1 MSHIHIAL
9 VGNETYPVYSVI
21 RFLNPD
27 TIYLICSD
35 GPGGSIN
42 EARTIVSNL
51 KGEKDDIQIVTMD
64 PANFE
69 GIYKGIDSLQSN
81 FTDGDYITLNITGGT
96 KFWALAFYKTFCN
109 RPDTQLFLFNQ
120 NNSLWNL
127 LTNTC
132 TDLQGLDLDTII
144 SLYGNNT
151 TSFTKLDSYT
161 DKDDESMRK
170 IESARHFNPK
180 AFVKLAAALD
190 PNNSQSLRTNP
201 SGIFSDSA
209 GNTIMWS
216 KPDQAVISF
225 KNKGMTKTY
234 RLDSP
239 NAVSLL
245 FNSGW
250 FEYKVAKLLSGWEKV
265 KEIRMNCIFP
275 LNPNYPK
282 NEVDIIVN
290 TDIKPV
296 FVECK
301 TAVHTATDIDKFA
314 TVVSNYGGAACKA
327 LFVTEKPMKDLPATK
342 CKESNIATFS
352 LEGHSEGDLY
362 SFLDFILMESNK

>member
-27 TIYLICSD
+27 SIYLVCSD
-35 GPGGSIN
+35 GPGGSID
-42 EARTIVSNL
+42 EAKTIVSNL
-51 KGEKDDIQIVTMD
+51 KGEKDDIRIQAMAPSD
-64 PANFE
+64 FE
-69 GIYKGIDSLQSN
+69 KIYKSIDLLQSQIPN
-81 FTDGDYITLNITGGT
+81 GDYVTLNITGGT
-96 KFWALAFYKTFCN
+96 KFWALAFYKKFHN
-109 RPDTQLFLFNQ
+109 RPDTQLFLFKQ

-127 LTNTC
+127 ESNTC
-132 TDLQGLDLDTII
+132 TELQGVDLDTII
-144 SLYGNNT
+144 SLYGNNS
-151 TSFTKLDSYT
+151 TSFTKLDNYT
-161 DKDDESMRK
+161 EKDDESMRQ
-170 IESARHFNPK
+170 IEDARLFNPK
-180 AFVKLAAALD
+180 AFGKLAAVLD
-190 PNNSQSLRTNP
+190 PKNSLALRNDL
-201 SGIFSDSA
+201 SGIFSDST

-216 KPDQAVISF
+216 KPDKAVISF
-225 KNKGMTKTY
+225 KNYGKTKTY

-250 FEYKVAKLLSGWEKV
+250 FEYKVAKLLSGWAKV

-275 LNPNYPK
+275 LKPNFPK

-301 TAVHTATDIDKFA
+301 TAVHNATDVDKFA
-314 TVVSNYGGAACKA
+314 TVVNNYGGAACKA
-327 LFVTEKPMKDLPATK
+327 LFITEFPMKDLPETK
-342 CKESNIATFS
+342 CKESNIAAFS
-352 LEGHSEGDLY
+352 IKGNSAKDLY
-362 SFLDFILMESNK
+362 SFLDTFVLESNK

>member
-27 TIYLICSD
+27 TICLICSD
-35 GPGGSIN
+35 GPGGSIA
-42 EARTIVSNL
+42 EAKTIETNL
-51 KGEKDDIQIVTMD
+51 RGEKDDIHIRTMD
-64 PANFE
+64 PSNLE
-69 GIYKGIDSLQSN
+69 DIYKGIDSLQSHISDN
-81 FTDGDYITLNITGGT
+81 DYLTLNITGGT
-96 KFWALAFYKTFCN
+96 KFWALAFYKSFCN

-120 NNSLWNL
+120 NNSLWNIASNSC
-127 LTNTC
+127 TN
-132 TDLQGLDLDTII
+132 LQGLDLDTII
-144 SLYGNNT
+144 SLYGNNS

-161 DKDDESMRK
+161 DKDDESVQR
-170 IESARHFNPK
+170 IEKARQFNPT
-180 AFVKLAAALD
+180 AFLKLAAAID
-190 PNNSQSLRTNP
+190 ANNTYTLRTKP
-201 SGIFSDSA
+201 SGIFSDA
-209 GNTIMWS
+209 YGNTIMWS

-225 KNKGMTKTY
+225 TMYGKTQTFQ
-234 RLDSP
+234 LESP

-250 FEYKVAKLLSGWEKV
+250 FEYKVAKLLSGWKKV

-275 LNPNYPK
+275 LKPNFPK

-290 TDIKPV
+290 TEIKPI

-301 TAVHTATDIDKFA
+301 TAVHNATDIDKFA

-327 LFVTEKPMKDLPATK
+327 LFIMETPMKDLPETK
-342 CKESNIATFS
+342 CKESNIAAFS
-352 LEGHSEGDLY
+352 LKGHNEEDLY
-362 SFLDFILMESNK
+362 SFLDSLLLETNK